1 MILLQSTGNNDTDH
15 CEGPSQS
22 VLSYLSVIST
32 TSPPI
37 DGKKSSRQKGYFGW
51 PKHAQTEEE
60 KSDKTLTSI
69 VKQQPD
75 RHKKQSVSPILLSS
89 SNQKDK
95 SLRKNL
101 NTLPISI
108 EQPNC
113 DSTTNLLPSPSSKS
127 SRRDNLSPPNSRK
140 NDENKDGEGEEKE
153 KEPVSLSKMQSDC
166 DSSTNLAS
174 PKTEKRKGQQI
185 YPSVLLSTSL
195 EKTTTEPIVPPPSS
209 LLQNDKEL
217 EQNLPSSEDEE
228 LPICTDFLPSSPFST
243 TSESHLEPLSPVDG
257 TSISK
262 DKAEIFEAGKS
273 DPSTNCQQEQQ
284 CKTVVILASSPKV
297 AENNQNLQELIKDPT
312 SRIDVSEDIQ
322 ITGNEEEEN
331 EIPPRTP
338 PHSEGGSSKMM
349 DIVSPMT
356 PMPQLLS
363 PLPMTPYRAPHSS
376 PAPVPVALQGQ
387 YEILVPMTPR
397 RPLDSSPPP
406 GLQSQWDA
414 PMTPRRPLDSSPSQA
429 TTALQGQ
436 YYATMTTPKRPLDSS
451 PAAGPPV
458 PGVAAVQDQEQPAV
472 PALTPAREDDE
483 DAWFVKPS
491 SSTFGTPRRT
501 ATPMQFQPLPPLL
514 SPLPATPYRN
524 RDSERSV
531 NIESDLE
538 LTESEMSDVEST
550 PRYRST
556 TQHHASSSEL
566 DMPKLS
572 DPPGSYSR
580 PPKHAYSKD
589 LSKLSSHQKS
599 RENTLSDSTV
609 SATLSPNKIP
619 PVMLRR
625 QSGNEWNVQSSDEEP
640 GKKRD
645 KLDKVVLK
653 IKKSVGGYN
662 CNLTKEKSLDE
673 SISSSLE
680 PSMAQDHLCG
690 LLTGTGEERR
700 GRRTRKAT
708 YGDNLKELVV
718 QSKPSAENES
728 ALAGADLN
736 DEKTPVEQETE
747 VQNKSVLLQINDK
760 SREPKRKTSSS
771 PPPPSP
777 SPSIEA
783 VPPSPTPK
791 TEFAKPK
798 KVGPKTFSR
807 KNRTDHHRAKSLG
820 KPLMEKKGMIK
831 VKPSENTSSA
841 FFDKEIQDLC
851 SKVANENKQNEGYN
865 ELSHLMQK
873 SLSGS
878 VSQEIEIDFNV
889 GKQIQNKLSI
899 ENSEESEEKSKGMS
913 FFVSSSKASIDLPME
928 ENQISVCNSD
938 AEIPVYL
945 NSNSDG
951 ITSDVLKNK
960 EPEPQL
966 TVQPKKK
973 GRPAHR

>member
-22 VLSYLSVIST
+22 VLSCLSVIST

-140 NDENKDGEGEEKE
+140 NDENKDGEVEEKE

-195 EKTTTEPIVPPPSS
+195 EKTTTEPIVPPPSG
-209 LLQNDKEL
+209 LLHNDKEL

>member
-1 MILLQSTGNNDTDH
+1 MILLQSTGNNDTDL
-15 CEGPSQS
+15 CEGLSQS
-22 VLSYLSVIST
+22 ISSYLPVIST

-60 KSDKTLTSI
+60 KSDKTPTCI

-75 RHKKQSVSPILLSS
+75 RHKKQSVSPILPSS

-95 SLRKNL
+95 SLRKHSK
-101 NTLPISI
+101 TLPLSI
-108 EQPNC
+108 EQPN
-113 DSTTNLLPSPSSKS
+113 SSTNLLPSLSSES
-127 SRRDNLSPPNSRK
+127 HLRDNLSPPNSQK
-140 NDENKDGEGEEKE
+140 NNEKKDGEEKE
-153 KEPVSLSKMQSDC
+153 KARLSLSKMQSDC

-174 PKTEKRKGQQI
+174 PKTVKRKGQQK

-195 EKTTTEPIVPPPSS
+195 EETTTEPIVPPSS
-209 LLQNDKEL
+209 LLQNNNKEL
-217 EQNLPSSEDEE
+217 EHNLPSSEDEE
-228 LPICTDFLPSSPFST
+228 QPICTDFLPSSPFSN
-243 TSESHLEPLSPVDG
+243 TSDSRLEPLSPVDG

-262 DKAEIFEAGKS
+262 DKAEIFEAEKS
-273 DPSTNCQQEQQ
+273 DPNTNCQQKQP
-284 CKTVVILASSPKV
+284 CKTVVPLASSPKV
-297 AENNQNLQELIKDPT
+297 AENNQNHQELIKDPT
-312 SRIDVSEDIQ
+312 SRINVSEGIQ
-322 ITGNEEEEN
+322 TTGNEEEGN
-331 EIPPRTP
+331 EIPPGTP
-338 PHSEGGSSKMM
+338 PHSEGCSSKMM

-376 PAPVPVALQGQ
+376 PAPVPAALQGQ
-387 YEILVPMTPR
+387 YEIPMTPR

-406 GLQSQWDA
+406 GLQGQWDA

-436 YYATMTTPKRPLDSS
+436 RYATMTTPKRPLDSS
-451 PAAGPPV
+451 PATGPPV
-458 PGVAAVQDQEQPAV
+458 PGVAAAQDQEQPAV

-501 ATPMQFQPLPPLL
+501 ATPMHFQPLPPLL

-531 NIESDLE
+531 NIESDLD

-556 TQHHASSSEL
+556 SQHHASSSEL

-572 DPPGSYSR
+572 DPSGSYSR

-599 RENTLSDSTV
+599 RENTTSDSPV
-609 SATLSPNKIP
+609 SPAVSPNKIP

-662 CNLTKEKSLDE
+662 CNLTEEKSLDE

-680 PSMAQDHLCG
+680 PSMPQDHLCG

-736 DEKTPVEQETE
+736 DEKTPEEQETE
-747 VQNKSVLLQINDK
+747 VKNKSVLLEINNK

-777 SPSIEA
+777 SPSVEA

-791 TEFAKPK
+791 TEFAKPN

-807 KNRTDHHRAKSLG
+807 KNKTDHHRAKSLG
-820 KPLMEKKGMIK
+820 KPLMEKRMIK

-851 SKVANENKQNEGYN
+851 SKVANENKQNEVYN

-873 SLSGS
+873 SLPGS
-878 VSQEIEIDFNV
+878 VNQEIEIDFNV

-899 ENSEESEEKSKGMS
+899 ENSEASEEKSKGMS
-913 FFVSSSKASIDLPME
+913 FFVSTSKASIDLPME